1 MNNKLILT
9 RLIEKAYEREG
20 FISALIFGSQ
30 GIGKTSYALRV
41 AKQVYSSWH
50 KALDYLFFN
59 PKEAIKR
66 LWTALEKGER
76 LKLIILDDAGL
87 WLGKSQW
94 WHREKLEFA
103 EFFDIIR
110 TVCSAVIF
118 TTPADNLLSRL
129 SHEIQ
134 LRIKVNPID
143 SELYSQLKKQG
154 YNVDVDTWRVAKIY
168 RFSLSPLF
176 QPIIK
181 KQAYDIFPLYYPNEI
196 KALYDKKR
204 REAVKAKLDRV
215 KQSLKLDEAI
225 IVNRANL
232 DELILQLL
240 EQGYSKSEIARKL
253 GISRATVYN
262 RLKKLSKSSNL

>member
-1 MNNKLILT
+1 MLT
-9 RLIEKAYEREG
+9 LSRLIERAYEREG

-41 AKQVYSSWH
+41 AKEVYGDWH
-50 KALDYLFFN
+50 KALNHLFFN
-59 PKEAIKR
+59 PKEAIELLYKAMDNGNR
-66 LWTALEKGER
+66 V
-76 LKLIILDDAGL
+76 KLIIMDDAGL

-94 WHREKLEFA
+94 WKREKLEFA

-118 TTPADNLLSRL
+118 TTPADNLLNRI

-134 LRIKVNPID
+134 LRIKVSPID
-143 SELYSQLKKQG
+143 SELYDQLKKAG
-154 YNVDVDTWRVAKIY
+154 YNIDVNTHRVAKIY

-204 REAVKAKLDRV
+204 HEAVKHKLDRV

-225 IVNRANL
+225 IVNKANL

-240 EQGYSKSEIARKL
+240 DQGYSKAEIARKL
-253 GISRATVYN
+253 GVSRATVYN
-262 RLKKLSKSSNL
+262 RLKKLSKAV

>member
-1 MNNKLILT
+1 MKLILSK
-9 RLIEKAYEREG
+9 LITKAYTSEG
-20 FISALIFGSQ
+20 FISALIFGPQ
-30 GIGKTSYALRV
+30 GIGKTSYALHV
-41 AKQVYSSWH
+41 AKEIYGSWR
-50 KALDYLFFN
+50 KALEHLFFN
-59 PKEAIKR
+59 PKEAIDK
-66 LWTALEKGER
+66 LYSALEQEKR
-76 LKLIILDDAGL
+76 IPLIIMDDAGL

-94 WHREKLEFA
+94 WKKEKIEFA

-118 TTPADNLLSRL
+118 TTPADNLISRL

-134 LRIKVNPID
+134 LRIKVSPID
-143 SELYSQLKKQG
+143 SELYSQLKRQG
-154 YNVDVDTWRVAKIY
+154 YNIDVNNWRVAKIY

-181 KQAYDIFPLYYPNEI
+181 KQAYDIYPLRYPSDI

-204 REAVKAKLDRV
+204 QEAVKQKLDRV
-215 KQSLKLDEAI
+215 KQSLKLDTAI
-225 IVNRANL
+225 IINKANL

-240 EQGYSKSEIARKL
+240 EQGYSKAEIAKKL

-262 RLKKLSKSSNL
+262 RLKKLSKVSNF